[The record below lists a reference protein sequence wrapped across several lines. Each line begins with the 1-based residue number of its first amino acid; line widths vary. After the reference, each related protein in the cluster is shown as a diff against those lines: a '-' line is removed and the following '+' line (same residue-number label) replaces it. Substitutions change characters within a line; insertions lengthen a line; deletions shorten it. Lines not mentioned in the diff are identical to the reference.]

1 LINTVFYE
9 NETEKEFE
17 GINAEELCET
27 LLNEAL
33 SYLKCEYD
41 CECNLLITDLIGI
54 HDMNREIR
62 GIDRPTDVLSF
73 PMIDFTSPCDYD
85 CIDEEDVSI
94 FNPESGRLMLGDIVI
109 CYDKVI
115 EQAAWYG
122 HSVKRE
128 FSFLILHSIL
138 HLFGYDHMTD
148 EERIVMEGI
157 QRDILNNLNI
167 TRD

>member
-1 LINTVFYE
+1 MINTVFYE

-122 HSVKRE
+122 HSVKKGIFISDFAQY
-128 FSFLILHSIL
+128 FSFVWI
-138 HLFGYDHMTD
+138 
-148 EERIVMEGI
+148 
-157 QRDILNNLNI
+157 
-167 TRD
+167 

>member
-1 LINTVFYE
+1 MINTVFYE

-85 CIDEEDVSI
+85 CID
-94 FNPESGRLMLGDIVI
+94 
-109 CYDKVI
+109 
-115 EQAAWYG
+115 
-122 HSVKRE
+122 
-128 FSFLILHSIL
+128 
-138 HLFGYDHMTD
+138 
-148 EERIVMEGI
+148 
-157 QRDILNNLNI
+157 
-167 TRD
+167 